1 MIQILS
7 ASTSLNRYSTK
18 GLKKG
23 LREDGARRRRRLGR
37 TRSRNN
43 KSHTIEHDLRI
54 GSLNFFQAPKVS
66 K

>member
-18 GLKKG
+18 SLKKG
-23 LREDGARRRRRLGR
+23 LREDEARRRGLGR
-37 TRSRNN
+37 TRLRNN
-43 KSHTIEHDLRI
+43 KPHTIELDLRI
-54 GSLNFFQAPKVS
+54 GSLNFFQALKLS